1 MSAPTMRRLVLS
13 FLTLACAFALPSTA
27 SAQEPASVRLTLL
40 SQTPWNSTVQRE
52 LTVRLRAENLGT
64 EPIGELSIGVTLFAR
79 VGSRSAYEASLITD
93 PTVVIDAE
101 TLPREGALEPGQA
114 RDFELVFPMDSAGLD
129 PDDSG
134 IYPLKIDLRSGAVS
148 LAALRSAAI
157 FLVRDPEQP
166 LSLSWTFVLHH
177 PIEFGPDGAFTSSAL
192 ETALEPGGVLA
203 AQIQALLQLSSDATL
218 PPVDVAISPVLLDQL
233 DRMRGGY
240 VVTAEEAERVVAAGE
255 GGAQLAT
262 QALED
267 LRTIARSPHIRI
279 SALPF
284 SSPELPA
291 LLSGGLA
298 RDVDVQI
305 ARGRELVGGLLEA
318 VPIPTVLRPPGAA
331 IDEPTLEHLSGT
343 SISTL
348 VAGPATVE
356 PSPQPLGFA
365 GPPTAALGD
374 TGLTA
379 IVPEPAVMALLQSS
393 LTETDPVLA
402 SQVLLGELAAI
413 WQEQPGVPRGMAL
426 VVSEDLVL
434 PPAFFGAFTRA
445 IAGAPWLAPM
455 HAGEFAVAFPP
466 AEPSLLTAPV
476 PRRFSSTYVAELK
489 QARRRIATYRSML
502 LEPSE
507 EPDRFDTMLL
517 LAESRQ
523 YLSNPDDGLAFI
535 TSVQDAITGVFDSI
549 AISSAEVITLTSS
562 TGAGVPVTVTNGA
575 AEALRVTVR
584 LESPYL
590 RSSPAID
597 LALAAGDSE
606 TVTFRVDLR
615 STGRFPVL
623 VQVLAP
629 GGRILQEEELS
640 VRSTVYNRIALL
652 ITIAAAVVLLGLWAR
667 RFLPRRTS

>member
-1 MSAPTMRRLVLS
+1 
-13 FLTLACAFALPSTA
+13 
-27 SAQEPASVRLTLL
+27 
-40 SQTPWNSTVQRE
+40 
-52 LTVRLRAENLGT
+52 
-64 EPIGELSIGVTLFAR
+64 
-79 VGSRSAYEASLITD
+79 
-93 PTVVIDAE
+93 
-101 TLPREGALEPGQA
+101 
-114 RDFELVFPMDSAGLD
+114 
-129 PDDSG
+129 
-134 IYPLKIDLRSGAVS
+134 
-148 LAALRSAAI
+148 
-157 FLVRDPEQP
+157 
-166 LSLSWTFVLHH
+166 
-177 PIEFGPDGAFTSSAL
+177 
-192 ETALEPGGVLA
+192 
-203 AQIQALLQLSSDATL
+203 
-218 PPVDVAISPVLLDQL
+218 
-233 DRMRGGY
+233 
-240 VVTAEEAERVVAAGE
+240 
-255 GGAQLAT
+255 
-262 QALED
+262 
-267 LRTIARSPHIRI
+267 
-279 SALPF
+279 
-284 SSPELPA
+284 
-291 LLSGGLA
+291 
-298 RDVDVQI
+298 
-305 ARGRELVGGLLEA
+305 
-318 VPIPTVLRPPGAA
+318 
-331 IDEPTLEHLSGT
+331 
-343 SISTL
+343 
-348 VAGPATVE
+348 VE